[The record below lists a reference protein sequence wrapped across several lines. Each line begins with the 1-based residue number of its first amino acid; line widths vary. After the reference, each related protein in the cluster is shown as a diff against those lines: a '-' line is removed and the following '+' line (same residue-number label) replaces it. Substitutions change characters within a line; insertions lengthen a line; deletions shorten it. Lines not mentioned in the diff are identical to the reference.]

1 MKGVVQKIR
10 RLGRDIQIG
19 EDTVKLMSE
28 AMEVSGEKA
37 EVAIRKIMILDT
49 NCGLITIQGK
59 IEIPIVD
66 VNKRN

>member
-1 MKGVVQKIR
+1 MQKIR